1 MIYQEPMAS
10 LNPAMKVGQ
19 QLMEVPMIHDKA
31 SKAEAYKRRR
41 CEMVG
46 RCACPTPSA

>member
-19 QLMEVPMIHDKA
+19 QLMEVPLIHDKVSEGRGLRA
-31 SKAEAYKRRR
+31 GAGNGATR
-41 CEMVG
+41 CG
-46 RCACPTPSA
+46 CPIPSA